1 MKIQDE
7 DVNVQMQSG
16 NRWSKFTWL
25 LAGVGIGAAVGILLA
40 PQSGENTRERI
51 STKTRNR
58 MEAVNSKIRQTGQ
71 QVGDWIDESK
81 QQVREAVDAGRDAF
95 SKARSGAT

>member
-1 MKIQDE
+1 MVEVYVATRWSRDRRC
-7 DVNVQMQSG
+7 SG
-16 NRWSKFTWL
+16 NPLSSSVR
-25 LAGVGIGAAVGILLA
+25 
-40 PQSGENTRERI
+40 ENTRERI
-51 STKTRNR
+51 STKTRNG